1 MKKNFSFFIKI
12 FWGLSLFCTTSLFA
26 LELTR
31 DTFSGNANGWTGTGV
46 TYNTSG
52 GGRLRINSQDTA
64 SKTFSYPAYAN
75 KPVIVTLTATK
86 ISTWESSDVF
96 RVLFNGTQVYNNNA
110 TGNITLQGTFNASG
124 LLTIALTPNSNAAAE
139 DIYIDNVIITVPSFS
154 IANATIV
161 EGNSGTSSLNFT
173 VTLSNSVNAS
183 VNYAT
188 SNGTATAGSDYTAT
202 SGTLNFTS
210 TGVATQTISVPILG
224 DTITEPN
231 EAFTITLSSPVGAI
245 IETASATGTIFDD
258 DTLVTVGEREFA
270 LRNPITTRNIKGGLK
285 VIGNTVLCVQSN
297 GACYNYTGNSSNS
310 ELDLRYIDV
319 DSVNRTYNNSSQAQ
333 LDIPT
338 TATVKWAGIYTQGYI
353 NNNNATSVSNIVQE
367 AVYVT
372 IPSLGTLAIIP
383 EIIDLYANSTDGYT
397 YDTYATIPTLAG
409 KKGAEVNGWITGAN
423 IKADTGT
430 ENSGLG
436 NFGAWTLVVVYE
448 DSSETLKNISV
459 FDGYKRV
466 ANQTGFQ
473 TVDITISGFLTPT
486 SGDVKSTLSIFAG
499 EGDRNIAG
507 DKLYVDGIAINE
519 TNAFYSTISGFNAN
533 PSYTNNQGI
542 DIQNHK
548 IGKDGDTTH
557 PQIIG
562 NEKQSATIRLTSTQD
577 TYFPSV
583 VAFTTELYEPRVCY
597 NETYYNADG
606 NQTITTPTMGDIIT
620 VKSWIANMK
629 IDASDAN
636 LETAQK
642 VEITIEHDST
652 NLEYQP
658 ETTTIKNIGDSAY
671 LPKTDAQDSD
681 IATFYSDTNTS
692 VWRVGIGANATNG
705 GDLEPNMT
713 GDDDNKVYIAYKT
726 KILSSGNIQ
735 ISNLYKVSYENSNMG
750 LRIGDESP
758 LNIGICRSDFNS
770 TISVSPPIG
779 VFTVTNSNF
788 SGSSISTD
796 SKHADNAL
804 YTQVADQAFSVKVL
818 ALNNDFTSL
827 KSYTGDVN
835 LTLITTPSYLPS
847 DSDVQKQAKCDAA
860 TALGTR
866 QAISFN
872 NQSSKDVTLNYSS
885 AYKDVAFKITYDANG
900 IIKHVCSRDSFSIR
914 PANYTITTNT
924 SPLIGARTYNLIL
937 NSINS
942 AGTTTPGYTQTV
954 TNNANQSAFMTLSPP
969 STCTLPATQTLLNTL
984 SFSNGSASYTPFIYP
999 NIGDVNVT
1007 VSDNEWTRIDQ
1018 NSYTTKGFDDCIVGS
1033 NSNTPSNGKVGCL
1046 IKKIQPFVFIPKQFT
1061 NTLNVQNFDN
1071 RTFTYISNDGNMSA
1085 EVLLTTTATLDDNT
1099 TATNYTANC
1108 FAKDIS
1114 YTLTLLN
1121 NPLTW
1126 LNGTPDAISRIRYF
1140 EDGVSSNFENNA
1152 TVGSATFSSPQ
1163 SSFTNG
1169 TANNLTM
1176 LFNFTRTT
1184 NRPDEPFE
1192 ISKNDFNISVQDTN
1206 GTLGVDF
1213 DRTLNESSTF
1223 YYGRIHAPDTKV
1235 SGNIANDIR
1244 LYYEVYCRTCNRT
1257 ALDINGSESVDSIYW
1272 YNNILHTPTH
1282 AQLANGDFTSTSGT
1296 TISDAQPL
1304 SIDLTAPS
1312 LPHKDKILI
1321 HAPLWLIQNP
1331 ILPTA
1336 TTNNFL
1342 IEFTKGA
1349 TTWAGQGKLGR
1360 TIDDTNTSVSKKT
1373 NKRIEW

>member
-1 MKKNFSFFIKI
+1 MLVTIIEGYRLMKIHILKIFFLFFISVSISLNAAPGLKGDYYENNDFTNFKGSQTDLTI
-12 FWGLSLFCTTSLFA
+12 NFNWGNGRPA
-26 LELTR
+26 LL
-31 DTFSGNANGWTGTGV
+31 SGNDDFSIIWSGFIYIPENA
-46 TYNTSG
+46 TY
-52 GGRLRINSQDTA
+52 
-64 SKTFSYPAYAN
+64 TFSYAN
-75 KPVIVTLTATK
+75 DDNFELTINNILLANDTSWSGGENNFEDAT
-86 ISTWESSDVF
+86 
-96 RVLFNGTQVYNNNA
+96 
-110 TGNITLQGTFNASG
+110 NITLTTGYYPIRIRFKEFGGGAYAKLAWRNNASISTR
-124 LLTIALTPNSNAAAE
+124 TI
-139 DIYIDNVIITVPSFS
+139 VPSNNLFTE
-154 IANATIV
+154 IPINID
-161 EGNSGTSSLNFT
+161 LN
-173 VTLSNSVNAS
+173 L
-183 VNYAT
+183 
-188 SNGTATAGSDYTAT
+188 
-202 SGTLNFTS
+202 
-210 TGVATQTISVPILG
+210 
-224 DTITEPN
+224 
-231 EAFTITLSSPVGAI
+231 
-245 IETASATGTIFDD
+245 
-258 DTLVTVGEREFA
+258 GEREFA
-270 LRNPITTRNIKGGLK
+270 IRNPVNTRNIKGGLK
-285 VIGNTVLCVQSN
+285 VIGNTILCPD
-297 GACYNYTGNSSNS
+297 GTCDYTGTLSNS
-310 ELDLRYIDV
+310 ELDLRFINTEGYTG
-319 DSVNRTYNNSSQAQ
+319 TYRNSSRAT
-333 LDIPT
+333 LSIPDN
-338 TATVKWAGIYTQGYI
+338 ATIKWAGLYTQGYLSNQTTEATARTQLSTEPNI
-353 NNNNATSVSNIVQE
+353 FKIHKTNATLSLLPTTINILNQEGQRWNGWKLTNLASV
-367 AVYVT
+367 
-372 IPSLGTLAIIP
+372 
-383 EIIDLYANSTDGYT
+383 GYT
-397 YDTYATIPTLAG
+397 HSTFSEIPYLKD
-409 KKGAEVNGWITGAN
+409 KKGSEVNGLISVAN
-423 IKADTGT
+423 IKAREGRTAAISPYSIGEIHD
-430 ENSGLG
+430 GLG
-436 NFGAWTLVVVYE
+436 NFGAWTLAIVYE
-448 DSSETLKNISV
+448 DSSTTLKNISV
-459 FDGYKRV
+459 FDGYK
-466 ANQTGFQ
+466 
-473 TVDITISGFLTPT
+473 TVSNGNNVNITFDGFLTPT
-486 SGDVKSTLSIFAG
+486 SGLINSTLSLFVA
-499 EGDRNIAG
+499 EGDRNIVG
-507 DKLYVDGIAINE
+507 DTLSLDGTNISVVAN
-519 TNAFYSTISGFNAN
+519 NAFNSSIMNVTRD
-533 PSYTNNQGI
+533 PSITNNQGI
-542 DIQNHK
+542 DIHNY
-548 IGKDGDTTH
+548 DTSSIMRNSQT
-557 PQIIG
+557 
-562 NEKQSATIRLTSTQD
+562 SATLRLTSTGD
-577 TYFPSV
+577 MYYPGMV
-583 VAFTTELYEPRVCY
+583 GFTTELYEPRVCY

-1071 RTFTYISNDGNMSA
+1071 GTFTYISNDGNMSA